1 MLAFYWRLF
10 PTPFVK
16 TGCKILGVA
25 SIFWCIAITILD
37 FVQCIPLHAF
47 WHLELQALPTTK
59 CLDPNLCFLGN
70 SIANAIIDFFTLM
83 LPLREVYKLHV
94 STRKKITIGSVFLL
108 GGMSVFLAT
117 FIGLLSLKMDKS

>member
-1 MLAFYWRLF
+1 
-10 PTPFVK
+10 
-16 TGCKILGVA
+16 
-25 SIFWCIAITILD
+25 
-37 FVQCIPLHAF
+37 
-47 WHLELQALPTTK
+47 
-59 CLDPNLCFLGN
+59 
-70 SIANAIIDFFTLM
+70 M